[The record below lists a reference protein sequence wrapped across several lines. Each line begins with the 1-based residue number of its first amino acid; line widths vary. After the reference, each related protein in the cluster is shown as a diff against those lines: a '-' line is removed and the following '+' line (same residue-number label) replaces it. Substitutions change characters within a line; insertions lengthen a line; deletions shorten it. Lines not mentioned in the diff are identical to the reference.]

1 MIPLEENKA
10 FCTFVIPRD
19 REKLLTN
26 FFVELQDRE
35 NEFGIADIQL
45 GLATLE
51 EVFLNI
57 ARQAEL
63 ENAAIDGSTATLT
76 LRPGVSVKVPIGA
89 RFVGIPGTETSE
101 NPRGIMV
108 EVFWE
113 EDEKGSLCISGHSP
127 EMAVPSNITMASSFL
142 SPGNSLGNGH
152 NRRGSVHGFVIDP
165 Y

>member
-1 MIPLEENKA
+1 M
-10 FCTFVIPRD
+10 TM
-19 REKLLTN
+19 
-26 FFVELQDRE
+26 Q
-35 NEFGIADIQL
+35 
-45 GLATLE
+45 
-51 EVFLNI
+51 
-57 ARQAEL
+57 
-63 ENAAIDGSTATLT
+63 
-76 LRPGVSVKVPIGA
+76 VPIGA